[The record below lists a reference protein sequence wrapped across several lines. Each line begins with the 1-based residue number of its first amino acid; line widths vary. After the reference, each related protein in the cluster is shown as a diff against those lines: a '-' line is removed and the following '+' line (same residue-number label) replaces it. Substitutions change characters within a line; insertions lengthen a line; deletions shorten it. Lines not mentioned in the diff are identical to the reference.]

1 MSEPVS
7 ITEELRARIEE
18 LTRERDGLK
27 HREDL
32 LKIANEQLLHVN
44 KSVARHGIITESVRR
59 LTDLLSIESTNP
71 TANETTDAA
80 AEAIERLTRERDA
93 ANAKHETLSAL
104 VDGYRRERDNLRA
117 EITKAQE
124 SFDDD
129 GASGWMPGETA
140 IDALIRTRDEARA
153 GVDKLRSQIERLR
166 GVLHIVSL
174 DEYESTT
181 SASEKVHAHARQARI
196 VLNETLADAT
206 PSDAAHIASLE
217 NLFIKACRRAEK
229 HELASRD
236 AYRRGAEAM
245 REACAEWF
253 KGHDESFELTV
264 DACHEVIADMP
275 IPEGKP

>member
-104 VDGYRRERDNLRA
+104 VEGYRRERD
-117 EITKAQE
+117 
-124 SFDDD
+124 
-129 GASGWMPGETA
+129 
-140 IDALIRTRDEARA
+140 EARA
-153 GVDKLRSQIERLR
+153 EVDRLR
-166 GVLHIVSL
+166 KG
-174 DEYESTT
+174 
-181 SASEKVHAHARQARI
+181 
-196 VLNETLADAT
+196 
-206 PSDAAHIASLE
+206 LE
-217 NLFIKACRRAEK
+217 P
-229 HELASRD
+229 
-236 AYRRGAEAM
+236 
-245 REACAEWF
+245 
-253 KGHDESFELTV
+253 
-264 DACHEVIADMP
+264 IADGTVWNAK
-275 IPEGKP
+275 ESAEFLLGRKP